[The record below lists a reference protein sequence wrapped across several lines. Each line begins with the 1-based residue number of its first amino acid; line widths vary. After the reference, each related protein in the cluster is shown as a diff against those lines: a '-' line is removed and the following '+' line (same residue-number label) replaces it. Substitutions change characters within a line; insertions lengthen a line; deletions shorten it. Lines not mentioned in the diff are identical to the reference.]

1 MESQNRR
8 APARPWPSL
17 VPLLLI
23 VGALSACGGGGG
35 GGAGGGTSTPSGGTS
50 QPADALDASLYPL
63 NAGDTRAWRS
73 AGDPQGL
80 RLRIERVD
88 APVALPSGAAFHVR
102 STSDRGLTV
111 DEEYLQV
118 RSTGVHSMPGPGSDP
133 ITTALGGA
141 QVFRAGLALGQT
153 ATLVEQTLSVDV
165 DGDGRA
171 DSLTLHVDSTF
182 VGRESVTT
190 ALGTFADTAHVRTVG
205 RTEIRTATGGSGA
218 TTVFTEDRWY
228 APGIGPIRARSST
241 ERNGTRTDSSDEDV
255 VAFGVGSRHQPSVP
269 ATVQRTVPVA
279 GLQRTA
285 PTYMILT
292 FDHAM
297 DPLSLWGEGGI
308 ELVDASGRAV
318 PLNHDAPSP
327 NLTEITFWPQTPLT
341 DGSYTVRHGGKATD
355 IAGVP
360 LPQTL
365 LSFQVDQRAP
375 QLIGS
380 QPAQGET
387 QAPLTGT
394 LRLSFSA
401 PFVMSGGKQP
411 TIELLEPTQSPRI
424 LPAQIQGND
433 LVATIP
439 GSLRPSV
446 RYTISPGLGLMDR
459 AGREVTFE
467 PVTFTTTS
475 GAMVP
480 AEPLLDGWSVK
491 SVRKADISGPGSQ
504 DLAILAV
511 SLSTYRMS
519 LLTRTRLPDGRWAPP
534 VHRLDVVDTGV
545 QGDLSLWSGDFN
557 GDGRT
562 DLMATSYYFRTLLL
576 QQPDGSFTQ
585 EDLGDAS
592 GALQE
597 GIVGSGIGADGKAF
611 IAQADLQLKIW
622 ERVGAHS
629 WATRVVMSPEGATS
643 SPIAGAAMGDINGD
657 GQLDWAW
664 VRNAADGTAQ
674 QELVWAPRTGEGFGR
689 PVAVPLAGSYNRR
702 LLVGDWS
709 GDGRADVISIDR
721 HWTSTTQPLRMWAQT
736 PTGDLQPATALVQ
749 DGFYTDVQLGDLN
762 LDGRA
767 DLILCNARDVDI
779 FLRTA
784 QGGWQ
789 RYQGLNMPNGCDG
802 LQVLDWNGDG
812 LPDIIA
818 KGYVL
823 LGRSDGS
830 WPVSQRPATATA
842 VPRPGRLSGALDAVR
857 ALAGRRAP

>member
-1 MESQNRR
+1 MESQNLR
-8 APARPWPSL
+8 ARSRHWPSL

-23 VGALSACGGGGG
+23 VGALGACGGGGG
-35 GGAGGGTSTPSGGTS
+35 GGSGGTSTPSGGTN

-80 RLRIERVD
+80 RLRVERVD
-88 APVALPSGAAFHVR
+88 APVSLPSGAAFHVR
-102 STSDRGLTV
+102 SSSDRGLTV

-133 ITTALGGA
+133 ITSALGGA

-205 RTEIRTATGGSGA
+205 RTEIRTAAGGSGA

-269 ATVQRTVPVA
+269 ATVQRTLPVA

-375 QLIGS
+375 QLLSS

-387 QAPLTGT
+387 QTPLTGT
-394 LRLSFSA
+394 LRFSFSA
-401 PFVMSGGKQP
+401 PIFMDGWRQP
-411 TIELLEPTQSPRI
+411 TIELLEPTQLPRI

-433 LVATIP
+433 LVATLP
-439 GSLRPSV
+439 EPLRPHV
-446 RYTISPGLGLMDR
+446 RYTMNPGQGLMDR
-459 AGREVTFE
+459 RGQSATFD
-467 PVTFTTTS
+467 PVSFTTTG
-475 GAMVP
+475 GALG
-480 AEPLLDGWSVK
+480 AAQPLMDGWDVGP
-491 SVRKADISGPGSQ
+491 VRKADLVAPGSQ
-504 DLAILAV
+504 DLVLLATSKSTHRK
-511 SLSTYRMS
+511 SLF
-519 LLTRTRLPDGRWAPP
+519 TRNRKPDGTWAAP
-534 VHRLDVVDTGV
+534 VRRLDFSATGSPFAEV
-545 QGDLSLWSGDFN
+545 ITPGDFN

-562 DLMATSYYFRTLLL
+562 DLLVTSSDLRTLLL
-576 QQPDGSFTQ
+576 QQPDGSFI
-585 EDLGDAS
+585 EEGLGDADELLRS
-592 GALQE
+592 
-597 GIVGSGIGADGKAF
+597 GIVGGGIDPDGKAYV
-611 IAQADLQLKIW
+611 AQSGAWLKVW
-622 ERVGAHS
+622 RRMGPQA
-629 WATRVVMSPEGATS
+629 WAARIMMPPGGTPGSAPAGATL
-643 SPIAGAAMGDINGD
+643 GDLNAD
-657 GQLDWAW
+657 GQLDWVWIRDEAGGSG
-664 VRNAADGTAQ
+664 R
-674 QELVWAPRTGEGFGR
+674 QELVWSFRNGDSYGADYLRTIEGHY
-689 PVAVPLAGSYNRR
+689 SRR
-702 LLVGDWS
+702 ILVGDWN
-709 GDGRADVISIDR
+709 GDGRPGLVIINGQDASAIPLQL
-721 HWTSTTQPLRMWAQT
+721 WTQNVAGGLEPEFTSGGGHTFT
-736 PTGDLQPATALVQ
+736 
-749 DGFYTDVQLGDLN
+749 DGHLGDLN
-762 LDGRA
+762 SDGRL
-767 DLILCNARDVDI
+767 DLLLCRGNAVEI
-779 FLRTA
+779 WLRSA
-784 QGGWQ
+784 ARGWQ
-789 RYQGLNMPNGCDG
+789 SLHVFDTPDGCDG

-812 LPDIIA
+812 LPDIVA
-818 KGYVL
+818 RGQVL

-830 WPVSQRPATATA
+830 WSVSQRPAAAIA
-842 VPRPGRLSGALDAVR
+842 VRHSGRLSGALDAVR
-857 ALAGRRAP
+857 ALAGRRTP

>member
-8 APARPWPSL
+8 APARSWPSL

-23 VGALSACGGGGG
+23 LGALSACGGGGG
-35 GGAGGGTSTPSGGTS
+35 GGASGGTSTPSGGTS
-50 QPADALDASLYPL
+50 QPTDALDASLYPL

-80 RLRIERVD
+80 RLRVERVG

-102 STSDRGLTV
+102 SSGDRGLTV

-205 RTEIRTATGGSGA
+205 RTEIRTAAGGSGA

-255 VAFGVGSRHQPSVP
+255 VAYGVGSRHQPSVP

-394 LRLSFSA
+394 LRFSFSA
-401 PFVMSGGKQP
+401 PIFMYGGRQP
-411 TIELLEPTQSPRI
+411 TIELLEPTQSPRL

-433 LVATIP
+433 LVATLP
-439 GSLRPSV
+439 EPLRPHV
-446 RYTISPGLGLMDR
+446 RYTMNPGQGLADRRGQSP
-459 AGREVTFE
+459 TFDS
-467 PVTFTTTS
+467 VSFTTTG
-475 GAMVP
+475 GALG
-480 AEPLLDGWSVK
+480 AAQPLMDGWDVGP
-491 SVRKADISGPGSQ
+491 VRKADLVAPGSQ
-504 DLAILAV
+504 DLVLLATSKSTQRK
-511 SLSTYRMS
+511 SLF
-519 LLTRTRLPDGRWAPP
+519 TRSRKPDGTWAAP
-534 VHRLDVVDTGV
+534 VRRLDFTATGSPFAEV
-545 QGDLSLWSGDFN
+545 ITPGDFN
-557 GDGRT
+557 SDGRT
-562 DLMATSYYFRTLLL
+562 DLLVTSGDLRALLL
-576 QQPDGSFTQ
+576 QQPDGSFV
-585 EDLGDAS
+585 EESLGDADD
-592 GALQE
+592 LLRD
-597 GIVGSGIGADGKAF
+597 GIVGGGVDPDGKAYV
-611 IAQADLQLKIW
+611 AQTGAWLKVW
-622 ERVGAHS
+622 RRMGPQS
-629 WATRVVMSPEGATS
+629 WAARIMMPPGGAPGSRPAGATL
-643 SPIAGAAMGDINGD
+643 GDLNAD
-657 GQLDWAW
+657 GQLDWVWIREEAGGSG
-664 VRNAADGTAQ
+664 R
-674 QELVWAPRTGEGFGR
+674 QELVWSHRQGDSYGADYVRTIE
-689 PVAVPLAGSYNRR
+689 GSYHRR
-702 LLVGDWS
+702 ILVGDWN
-709 GDGRADVISIDR
+709 GDGRPGLVIINGQDAMAI
-721 HWTSTTQPLRMWAQT
+721 PLQLWIQNT
-736 PTGDLQPATALVQ
+736 LGGFEPTAISVGGRTFT
-749 DGFYTDVQLGDLN
+749 DGHLGDLN
-762 LDGRA
+762 SDGRL
-767 DLILCNARDVDI
+767 DLLLCRGNAVEI
-779 FLRTA
+779 WLRSA
-784 QGGWQ
+784 AGGWQ
-789 RYQGLNMPNGCDG
+789 SLHVFDMPDGCDG

-812 LPDIIA
+812 LPDIVA
-818 KGYVL
+818 RGQVL

-830 WPVSQRPATATA
+830 WSVSQRPAAATA
-842 VPRPGRLSGALDAVR
+842 VPRSGRLSGALDAVR